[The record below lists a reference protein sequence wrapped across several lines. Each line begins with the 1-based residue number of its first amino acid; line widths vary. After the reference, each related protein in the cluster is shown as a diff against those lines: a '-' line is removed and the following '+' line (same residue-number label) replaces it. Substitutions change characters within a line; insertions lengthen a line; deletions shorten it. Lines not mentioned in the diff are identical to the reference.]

1 MDSYFIYAHKKKRIK
16 SVQTVQHVV
25 SLTFRVRKSNAGR
38 FDALI
43 IRGLG
48 HRSLLPG
55 ATRPALTGRL
65 ETPAA
70 SCVAL
75 VSMVT
80 AIT

>member
-1 MDSYFIYAHKKKRIK
+1 MK
-16 SVQTVQHVV
+16 
-25 SLTFRVRKSNAGR
+25 LTFGVRKLNVGR
-38 FDALI
+38 LDALI
-43 IRGLG
+43 ICVLG
-48 HRSLLPG
+48 RRSLLPG
-55 ATRPALTGRL
+55 ARRPALTGRL